1 MGRFRIAAGL
11 LAAVL
16 GCVAA
21 AAAFAGGAQEE
32 GAEPSAAPEP
42 VMERA
47 GGAVTGFDL
56 YNLDSGKIS
65 ITSFGE
71 APLLAARVADG
82 SLPPVE
88 ERLPD
93 NPLVMEPWEEIGT
106 YGGTLRTT
114 SLDPTWD
121 PIIRHAANAEL
132 IEMLSSSSVH
142 HANLVGVE
150 SRPGVF
156 EDWSISADGTSWTF
170 TLRRG
175 MKWSDGAPV
184 TSEDARFQFQ
194 EVYENPDLY
203 PNYPVWLVRADT
215 PAEFEV
221 VDDHTFRLN
230 FAAPYGLLEVILHTH
245 GSGGLAAMM
254 KPSHYLKQFHRDHTD
269 MDRILPRMKEE
280 GFGDDEWA
288 RFMLATGA
296 GTTGWDGTYMMN
308 VMEPLEFPVLNPWRP
323 VEIPGPGEYLFE
335 RNPYYFKI
343 DTAGN
348 QLPYIDY
355 IRKSTAE
362 DPEVLALK
370 ILTGDTDVEGGYFV
384 KLSDYPLYVENQ
396 DQGNFDILLTKDWLD
411 HPLIFFFNNAPADP
425 VLRGLVQDPRLGQAM
440 SLALDRQD
448 FIESLFLG
456 FGRPAQVSPVRGS
469 PMFSQELEDSYA
481 AYDPD
486 RANALLDEMGLTW
499 DANREFRLRPDGERL
514 TIPLTYYEVFPA
526 VTPGSELASQYWK
539 AIGIDVPLRS
549 MDGGAWWTAFQ
560 ANEHV
565 LTAWGLGSAS
575 VVPSWF
581 FQGFSTTTPTWWR
594 WYQSGGAEGVEPTAA
609 GKRVYEL
616 RDIIQSTPSAEERL
630 AASREV
636 FEVQAEQLWVI
647 GIAVD
652 VPSPLVHS
660 RRLGNIAIGK
670 DFYNITVLDGGEQ
683 WFFKN

>member
-1 MGRFRIAAGL
+1 MGRLRIPTHL
-11 LAAVL
+11 LVAVL
-16 GCVAA
+16 GLATAA
-21 AAAFAGGAQEE
+21 TAFAGGAEE
-32 GAEPSAAPEP
+32 GEESSAAAEPAMESA
-42 VMERA
+42 
-47 GGAVTGFDL
+47 GDAVTGFDM
-56 YNLDSGKIS
+56 YNLDSGRIT

-71 APLLAARVADG
+71 APMLAARVAEG

-114 SLDPTWD
+114 SLSPTWD
-121 PIIRHAANAEL
+121 PIIRHTANAEL
-132 IEMLSSSSVH
+132 VEMLSSSSVH

-150 SRPGVF
+150 SRPGVY
-156 EDWSISADGTSWTF
+156 EDWSISDDGTSWTF

-175 MKWSDGAPV
+175 MKWSDGEPV
-184 TSEDARFQFQ
+184 TTEDVRFFF
-194 EVYENPDLY
+194 EDIMENEELY
-203 PNYPVWLVRADT
+203 PNYPVWLVRADE
-215 PAEFEV
+215 PPELEV

-245 GSGGLAAMM
+245 GSGGVPRTM
-254 KPSHYLKQFHRDHTD
+254 KPAHYLKQFHRDYTD
-269 MDRILPRMKEE
+269 MDKILPIMKEE
-280 GFGDDEWA
+280 GFGDDEWP

-296 GTTGWDGTYMMN
+296 GAAGWDGTYMMG
-308 VMEPLEFPVLNPWRP
+308 VMEPPEFPVVNPWLV
-323 VEIPGPGEYLFE
+323 VEVIGPGEFLFE
-335 RNPYYFKI
+335 RNPYYYKI

-362 DPEVLALK
+362 DPEVLSLK
-370 ILTGDTDVEGGYFV
+370 ILTGELDVEGGYFV
-384 KLSDYPLYVENQ
+384 KLSDYPLYIENQ
-396 DQGNFDILLTKDWLD
+396 DKGNFDILLTKDWLD

-425 VLRGLVQDPRLGQAM
+425 VLSDLVQDPRLGQAM
-440 SLALDRQD
+440 SLALDRED
-448 FIESLFLG
+448 YIESLFLG

-469 PMFSQELEDSYA
+469 PMFSQDLEDSYA

-486 RANALLDEMGLTW
+486 RANALLDEMGLEW
-499 DANREFRLRPDGERL
+499 DANNEFRLRPDGERL
-514 TIPLTYYEVFPA
+514 AIPLTYYEVFPS

-539 AIGIDVPLRS
+539 AIGIDVPTKV

-594 WYQSGGAEGVEPTAA
+594 WYQSGGAEGVEPTDA

-616 RDIIQSTPSAEERL
+616 RDIIQSTPSHEERL
-630 AASREV
+630 AASREM
-636 FEVQAEQLWVI
+636 FEIQAEHLWVI

-652 VPSPLVHS
+652 VPSPLVYS
-660 RRLGNIAIGK
+660 RRLGNISIAK